1 MMTRFSKYIKNGMLA
16 LSWAAVFSC
25 KPGDFGTTN
34 VNPNASETPV
44 TAALLTNVINQSAR
58 GFTITATEP
67 GLYAQYIA
75 NSQYPE
81 ASLYSTTS
89 ADFGFY
95 YSGPLNDLQNIINYN
110 TNTATKATVAAYGS
124 NNNQI
129 AVARI
134 LKAYFFQVVTD
145 RWGDVPYSEA
155 LKGFPTPKYDTQQS
169 IYTDLFKELKAASAQ
184 FDSGSTVQG
193 DILFGGDAS
202 KWKKFANSLRMVMAL
217 RLSKVDAATGKAEF
231 ASALADAAGSIS
243 TNTDNAAFA
252 YLNNTDFRSPW
263 AAAYDG
269 RDDFGVSDVFVGAL
283 QTSSDPRLPA
293 LVAKIASGKYL
304 GIPYGLKRD
313 LLITW
318 TSQNPQYSHPGA
330 PIVQADSKGYI
341 LSAAQILLSRAE
353 AAQLGWTSENVNTL
367 YASAIRASFEQWGV
381 YDATTYAAYMASAN
395 VSLAGG
401 NVLQKIGTQKW
412 IALYPNGNE
421 AWAEWRRT
429 GYPALTPTPYAVN
442 VSKQIPRRYAYPT
455 SEQTLNKTNYDAA
468 ITRLSGGDTHDAR
481 VWWDVK

>member
-1 MMTRFSKYIKNGMLA
+1 MTTIFSKSIKSALLA
-16 LSWAAVFSC
+16 LSWVAVFSC

-34 VNPNASETPV
+34 INPNASETPV
-44 TAALLTNVINQSAR
+44 TSALLTNVLNQSAR

-67 GLYAQYIA
+67 DLYVQYIA

-81 ASLYSTTS
+81 ASLYSTVN
-89 ADFGFY
+89 ADFGGY
-95 YSGPLNDLQNIINYN
+95 YSSPLYDLQNIINYN
-110 TNTATKATVAAYGS
+110 TNSATKNSVAIYGS

-129 AVARI
+129 AIARI
-134 LKAYFFQVVTD
+134 MKAYFFQVVTD
-145 RWGDVPYSEA
+145 RWGDVPYLEA

-169 IYTDLFKELKAASAQ
+169 IYTDLFKELKEASAQ
-184 FDSGSTVQG
+184 FDGGTTVQG
-193 DILFGGDAS
+193 DILFSGSAS
-202 KWKKFANSLRMVMAL
+202 KWKKFANSLRMVLAL
-217 RLSKVDAATGKAEF
+217 RLSKVDPTTGKSEF
-231 ASALADAAGSIS
+231 ASALADAAGSIA
-243 TNTDNAAFA
+243 TNSDNAAFA

-269 RDDFGVSDVFVGAL
+269 RDDFGVSNVFVGAL

-293 LVAKIASGKYL
+293 LVAKISTGSYL

-313 LLITW
+313 LLISW
-318 TSQNPQYSHPGA
+318 TGQNSQYSRPGSA
-330 PIVQADSKGYI
+330 IVQADSKGYI
-341 LSAAQILLSRAE
+341 LSAAQMLLTRAE
-353 AAQLGWTSENVNTL
+353 AAQRGWTTEDATTL
-367 YASAIRASFEQWGV
+367 YNSAIRASFEQWGV
-381 YDATTYAAYMASAN
+381 YDATTYATYIASSG

-401 NVLQKIGTQKW
+401 NALQKIGTQKW
-412 IALYPNGNE
+412 IALYPNGYE

-442 VSKQIPRRYAYPT
+442 VSKQIPRRYGYPT

-468 ITRLSGGDTHDAR
+468 VSRLSGGDTHDAR